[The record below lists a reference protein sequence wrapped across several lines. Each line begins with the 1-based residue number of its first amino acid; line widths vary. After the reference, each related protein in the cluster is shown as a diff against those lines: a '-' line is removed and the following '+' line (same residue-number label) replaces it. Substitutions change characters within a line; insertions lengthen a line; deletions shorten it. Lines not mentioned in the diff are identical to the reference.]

1 MQASVRGDLGEVDVK
16 RIVIVGCGGSGKS
29 HLARQLGAALDLP
42 VTHLDAVYYDEA
54 WAPLPQAQFAAAQRD
69 LVAEPS
75 WVIDGNYASTLP
87 IRLAA
92 ADTVVFLDL
101 PATTCLAGIAHRRL
115 RQGGGQDKATGA
127 YDRITW
133 DFVRY
138 VWNYRRSM
146 RPRVRALIDQHAG
159 PAEVT
164 VLTSRRA
171 ARRWLIAATAGRPA
185 R

>member
-1 MQASVRGDLGEVDVK
+1 MK
-16 RIVIVGCGGSGKS
+16 RIAIIGCGGSGKS
-29 HLARQLGAALDLP
+29 HLARRLGAALDLP

-54 WAPLPQAQFAAAQRD
+54 WTPLPQEQFAAAQRD
-69 LVAEPS
+69 LVAGPG

-101 PATTCLAGIAHRRL
+101 PATTCLAGIAQRRL
-115 RQGGGQDKATGA
+115 RQRGGQDKATGV

-133 DFVRY
+133 NFVRY
-138 VWNYRRSM
+138 VWDYRRSM
-146 RPRVRALIDQHAG
+146 RPRVRKLIDQHA
-159 PAEVT
+159 AHADV
-164 VLTSRRA
+164 VMLSSRRA
-171 ARRWLIAATAGRPA
+171 ARRWLAGATATTPA

>member
-1 MQASVRGDLGEVDVK
+1 
-16 RIVIVGCGGSGKS
+16 
-29 HLARQLGAALDLP
+29 
-42 VTHLDAVYYDEA
+42 
-54 WAPLPQAQFAAAQRD
+54 
-69 LVAEPS
+69 
-75 WVIDGNYASTLP
+75 VIDGNYASTLP

-101 PATTCLAGIAHRRL
+101 PATTCLAGIVHRRL
-115 RQGGGQDKATGA
+115 RQRGGQDKATGV

-146 RPRVRALIDQHAG
+146 RPRVLALIDQHAG
-159 PAEVT
+159 HAQVT

-171 ARRWLIAATAGRPA
+171 ARRWLIAATAAG
-185 R
+185 